1 MKNLRKRLLIFLTY
15 SLARNNSI
23 SACKR
28 NIYIRLNNCF
38 CVNPLCYFVVLQLF
52 SASKQGSQI
61 WAISFSFELFMLQQL
76 SIQNFA
82 IIDELQ
88 VEFQQGLNIITGE
101 TGAGKSILLG
111 ALGLV
116 LGNRAD
122 SSALRV
128 PDKKCIVEASFS
140 SNKKQLQQWLT
151 QNEIDIEDELILR
164 REIAA
169 TGKSRAFINDTPVTL
184 TQLKE
189 LTSALVDLHQQ
200 FDTLELGEEN
210 FQREV
215 LDALAGCTDTVEQ
228 YRSRYISYARLQK
241 ELELLKQ
248 QQLQK
253 QKEQDYKQFLLDEL
267 EQASFK
273 ENELE
278 DAEQE
283 LKLLNN
289 AESIAAV
296 LTESVAF
303 LKEGETPVVQQLKIV
318 LQRLQQYKDVHQD
331 INSISQRL
339 QSAQIELSDIASELD
354 HLQNSISIDEAR
366 MQQLNE
372 RMELGYKL
380 QKKHG
385 LHATNELLAL
395 QQQLE
400 DELQAVAEADYTIA
414 AKEKEAEQLKLQL
427 EKEAKAIHQL
437 RSKQTDPFV
446 KQVNELLARVG
457 MPNAQLKVELTTGS
471 LQQYGIDKINFLFD
485 ANKSNRFEPISKV
498 ASGGE
503 LSRLMLCI
511 KSLVAERISL
521 STMLFD
527 EIDTGISGE
536 AAKQV
541 GILLKDLA
549 NRQQV
554 ITITHLP
561 QIAAK
566 AEAHYF
572 VYKRDEKSVIK
583 TKIRRLTK
591 DEQIEAV
598 AKMLSGEKPTDSS
611 LVTAREMV
619 MG

>member
-1 MKNLRKRLLIFLTY
+1 
-15 SLARNNSI
+15 
-23 SACKR
+23 
-28 NIYIRLNNCF
+28 
-38 CVNPLCYFVVLQLF
+38 
-52 SASKQGSQI
+52 
-61 WAISFSFELFMLQQL
+61 MLQKL

-82 IIDELQ
+82 IIDQLN

-111 ALGLV
+111 AMGLV

-122 SSALRV
+122 SSALRNA
-128 PDKKCIVEASFS
+128 DKKCIVEVLF
-140 SNKKQLQQWLT
+140 NKNNQHIKSWLQQ
-151 QNEIDIEDELILR
+151 NEMDEDEELILR
-164 REIAA
+164 REISPN
-169 TGKSRAFINDTPVTL
+169 GKSRAFINDTPVNL

-200 FDTLELGEEN
+200 FDTLELGEED

-215 LDALAGCTDTVEQ
+215 LDALAGNTASVEK
-228 YRSRYISYARLQK
+228 YRQQFLRYAKLERELLQLK
-241 ELELLKQ
+241 ELQ
-248 QQLQK
+248 QQQ
-253 QKEQDYKQFLLDEL
+253 QKEQDYRQFLLDEL

-283 LKLLNN
+283 LKLLSN
-289 AESIAAV
+289 AENIASV
-296 LTESVAF
+296 LSESVQF

-318 LQRLQQYKDVHQD
+318 LQRLQQYKDMHAD
-331 INSISQRL
+331 LSSISERL

-354 HLQNSISIDEAR
+354 HLQNSISIDEAK
-366 MQQLNE
+366 MQQLND
-372 RMELGYKL
+372 RLELGYKL

-385 LHATNELLAL
+385 LHTTNELLVLLEQLQL
-395 QQQLE
+395 QQQS
-400 DELQAVAEADYTIA
+400 VADLGTNIST
-414 AKEKEAEQLKLQL
+414 KEKEVAAQQQQLN
-427 EKEAKAIHQL
+427 KEAVVIHEQ
-437 RSKQTDPFV
+437 RKKNTDPFTR
-446 KQVNELLARVG
+446 QVNELLSRVG
-457 MPNAQLKVELTTGS
+457 MPNARLKVELTDTP
-471 LQQYGIDKINFLFD
+471 LNQYGIDSINFLFD

-511 KSLVAERISL
+511 KSLVAEKISL

-541 GILLKDLA
+541 GILLKELA
-549 NRQQV
+549 DRQQV

-566 AEAHYF
+566 ATAHYF
-572 VYKRDEKSVIK
+572 VYKQEEKSVVK
-583 TKIRRLTK
+583 TKIKLLNK

-611 LVTAREMV
+611 LVTAKEMV

>member
-1 MKNLRKRLLIFLTY
+1 MLT
-15 SLARNNSI
+15 
-23 SACKR
+23 K
-28 NIYIRLNNCF
+28 
-38 CVNPLCYFVVLQLF
+38 
-52 SASKQGSQI
+52 
-61 WAISFSFELFMLQQL
+61 L

-82 IIDELQ
+82 IIDQLN

-122 SSALRV
+122 SSALRNA
-128 PDKKCIVEASFS
+128 DKKCVVEALF
-140 SNKKQLQQWLT
+140 NKNNHLIKNWLQ
-151 QNEIDIEDELILR
+151 QNEIDEEDELILR
-164 REIAA
+164 RELSPN
-169 TGKSRAFINDTPVTL
+169 GKSRAFINDTPVNL

-200 FDTLELGEEN
+200 FDTLELGDED

-215 LDALAGCTDTVEQ
+215 LDALANNSSRVEQ
-228 YRSRYISYARLQK
+228 YRQQYLRFAKLQRELHQLKELQQQQQK
-241 ELELLKQ
+241 EE
-248 QQLQK
+248 
-253 QKEQDYKQFLLDEL
+253 DYRQFLLDEL

-283 LKLLNN
+283 LKLLSN
-289 AESIAAV
+289 AGNIASV
-296 LTESVAF
+296 LSESVQF
-303 LKEGETPVVQQLKIV
+303 LKEGDTPVVQQLKIV
-318 LQRLQQYKDVHQD
+318 LQRLQQYKDMHAD
-331 INSISQRL
+331 LSFISERL

-354 HLQNSISIDEAR
+354 HLQNSISVDEAR

-372 RMELGYKL
+372 RVELGYKL

-385 LHATNELLAL
+385 LHTTNELLVLLEQLQL
-395 QQQLE
+395 QQRS
-400 DELQAVAEADYTIA
+400 VADLGTNIST
-414 AKEKEAEQLKLQL
+414 KEKEVAAQQKQL
-427 EKEAKAIHQL
+427 EKEAAVIHEE
-437 RSKQTDPFV
+437 RKKHIEPFTR
-446 KQVNELLARVG
+446 QVNDLLGRVG
-457 MPNAQLKVELTTGS
+457 MPNARLKVELANTK
-471 LQQYGIDKINFLFD
+471 LNQYGIDNINFLFD
-485 ANKSNRFEPISKV
+485 ANKSNRFELISKV

-511 KSLVAERISL
+511 KSLVAEKISL

-541 GILLKDLA
+541 GILLKELA
-549 NRQQV
+549 DRQQV

-566 AEAHYF
+566 ATAHYF
-572 VYKRDEKSVIK
+572 VYKQEEKSVIK
-583 TKIRRLTK
+583 TKIRLLNRE
-591 DEQIEAV
+591 EQIEAV

-611 LVTAREMV
+611 LVTAKEMV

>member
-1 MKNLRKRLLIFLTY
+1 
-15 SLARNNSI
+15 
-23 SACKR
+23 
-28 NIYIRLNNCF
+28 
-38 CVNPLCYFVVLQLF
+38 
-52 SASKQGSQI
+52 
-61 WAISFSFELFMLQQL
+61 MLQQL

-82 IIDELQ
+82 IIDELH
-88 VEFQQGLNIITGE
+88 VSFQTGLNIITGE

-122 SSALRV
+122 VSALRT
-128 PDKKCIVEASFS
+128 PDKKCVVEAVFS
-140 SNKKQLQQWLT
+140 NTKTKLQDWLKA
-151 QNEIDIEDELILR
+151 NEIDIDEELILR

-169 TGKSRAFINDTPVTL
+169 TGKSRAFVNDTLVTL
-184 TQLKE
+184 NQLKE
-189 LTSALVDLHQQ
+189 LTALLVDLHQQ

-215 LDALAGCTDTVEQ
+215 LDALADCTELTENYHQ
-228 YRSRYISYARLQK
+228 QYISYAKLRK
-241 ELELLKQ
+241 ELEQLKQ
-248 QQLQK
+248 QQLQQ

-273 ENELE
+273 EHELE
-278 DAEQE
+278 ETEQE

-289 AESIAAV
+289 AGNIATV
-296 LTESVAF
+296 LTDAVQF
-303 LKEGETPVVQQLKIV
+303 LKEGDAPVVQQLKTV
-318 LQRLQQYKDVHQD
+318 LQRLQQYKDMHAD
-331 INSISQRL
+331 LASITERL
-339 QSAQIELSDIASELD
+339 QSAQIELNDIASELD
-354 HLQNSISIDEAR
+354 HLQSSMSIDEAR
-366 MQQLNE
+366 MQQLND
-372 RMELGYKL
+372 RLELGYKL

-385 LHATNELLAL
+385 LHSTAELLQLYSQL
-395 QQQLE
+395 QEELLVVANLE
-400 DELQAVAEADYTIA
+400 TSIT
-414 AKEKEAEQLKLQL
+414 AKEKEAEQLKATL
-427 EKEAKAIHQL
+427 EKEAAAIQQL
-437 RSKQTDPFV
+437 RTKQVEPFT
-446 KQVNELLARVG
+446 KQVNQLLSRVG
-457 MPNAQLKVELTTGS
+457 MPNARLKIETATVPLS
-471 LQQYGIDKINFLFD
+471 AFGIDKINFLFD

-511 KSLVAERISL
+511 KSLVAEKISL

-541 GILLKDLA
+541 GILLKELA
-549 NRQQV
+549 SRQQV

-566 AEAHYF
+566 ASAHYF
-572 VYKRDEKSVIK
+572 VYKQEDKSSIK
-583 TKIRRLTK
+583 TNIRLLNK
-591 DEQIEAV
+591 EEQIEAV

-611 LVTAREMV
+611 LVTAKEMV

>member
-1 MKNLRKRLLIFLTY
+1 MLMK
-15 SLARNNSI
+15 
-23 SACKR
+23 
-28 NIYIRLNNCF
+28 
-38 CVNPLCYFVVLQLF
+38 
-52 SASKQGSQI
+52 
-61 WAISFSFELFMLQQL
+61 L

-82 IIDELQ
+82 IIDQLT

-122 SSALRV
+122 SSVLRTA
-128 PDKKCIVEASFS
+128 DKKCVVEAFFGR
-140 SNKKQLQQWLT
+140 SNQHIKDWLQ
-151 QNEIDIEDELILR
+151 QNEIDEEDELILR
-164 REIAA
+164 REISPN
-169 TGKSRAFINDTPVTL
+169 GKSRAFINDTPVNL
-184 TQLKE
+184 AQLKA
-189 LTSALVDLHQQ
+189 LTSALVDLHLQ
-200 FDTLELGEEN
+200 FDTLELGEED

-215 LDALAGCTDTVEQ
+215 LDALAGNTARVEQ
-228 YRSRYISYARLQK
+228 YRQQYVRYAKLQRELQQLK
-241 ELELLKQ
+241 EQ
-248 QQLQK
+248 QQQQ
-253 QKEQDYKQFLLDEL
+253 QKEQDYRQFLLDEL

-278 DAEQE
+278 DADQE
-283 LKLLNN
+283 LKLLSK
-289 AESIAAV
+289 AENIATV
-296 LTESVAF
+296 LSESVQF

-318 LQRLQQYKDVHQD
+318 LQRLQQYKDMHAD
-331 INSISQRL
+331 LSAISDRL
-339 QSAQIELSDIASELD
+339 QSVQIELSDIASELD
-354 HLQNSISIDEAR
+354 HLQNSISVDEAR

-372 RMELGYKL
+372 RLELGYKL

-385 LHATNELLAL
+385 LHSTSELLQLLEQLQL
-395 QQQLE
+395 QQQS
-400 DELQAVAEADYTIA
+400 VADLGNSIA
-414 AKEKEAEQLKLQL
+414 AKEKEATAQQQQLN
-427 EKEAKAIHQL
+427 KEAAVIHEQ
-437 RSKQTDPFV
+437 RKKHIEPFTR
-446 KQVNELLARVG
+446 QVNELLSRVG
-457 MPNAQLKVELTTGS
+457 MPNARLKVELTTTS
-471 LQQYGIDKINFLFD
+471 LYHYGTDSINFLFD

-511 KSLVAERISL
+511 KSLVAEKISL

-541 GILLKDLA
+541 GILLKELA
-549 NRQQV
+549 DRQQV

-566 AEAHYF
+566 ATAHYF
-572 VYKRDEKSVIK
+572 VYKQEEKSVIK
-583 TKIRRLTK
+583 TKIRLLNK
-591 DEQIEAV
+591 EEQIETV

-611 LVTAREMV
+611 LVTAKEMV

>member
-1 MKNLRKRLLIFLTY
+1 
-15 SLARNNSI
+15 
-23 SACKR
+23 
-28 NIYIRLNNCF
+28 
-38 CVNPLCYFVVLQLF
+38 
-52 SASKQGSQI
+52 
-61 WAISFSFELFMLQQL
+61 MLQQL

-82 IIDELQ
+82 IIDELH
-88 VEFQQGLNIITGE
+88 VSFQTGLNIITGE

-122 SSALRV
+122 VSALRT
-128 PDKKCIVEASFS
+128 PDKKCVVEAVFS
-140 SNKKQLQQWLT
+140 NTKTKLQDWLKA
-151 QNEIDIEDELILR
+151 NEIDIDEELILR

-169 TGKSRAFINDTPVTL
+169 TGKSRAFVNDTLVTL
-184 TQLKE
+184 NQLKE
-189 LTSALVDLHQQ
+189 LTALLVDLHQQ

-215 LDALAGCTDTVEQ
+215 LDALADCTELTENYHQ
-228 YRSRYISYARLQK
+228 QYISYAKLRK
-241 ELELLKQ
+241 ELEQLKQ
-248 QQLQK
+248 QQLQQ

-273 ENELE
+273 EHELE
-278 DAEQE
+278 ETEQE

-289 AESIAAV
+289 AGNIATV
-296 LTESVAF
+296 LTDAVQF
-303 LKEGETPVVQQLKIV
+303 LKEGDAPVVQQLKTL
-318 LQRLQQYKDVHQD
+318 LQRLQQYKDMHAD
-331 INSISQRL
+331 LASITERL
-339 QSAQIELSDIASELD
+339 QSAQIELNDIASELD
-354 HLQNSISIDEAR
+354 HLQSSMSIDEAR
-366 MQQLNE
+366 MQQLND
-372 RMELGYKL
+372 RLELGYKL

-385 LHATNELLAL
+385 LHSTAELLQLYSQL
-395 QQQLE
+395 QEELLVVANLE
-400 DELQAVAEADYTIA
+400 TSIT
-414 AKEKEAEQLKLQL
+414 AKEKEAEQLKATL
-427 EKEAKAIHQL
+427 EKEAAAIQQL
-437 RSKQTDPFV
+437 RTKQVEPFT
-446 KQVNELLARVG
+446 KQVNQLLSRVG
-457 MPNAQLKVELTTGS
+457 MPNARLKIETATVPLS
-471 LQQYGIDKINFLFD
+471 AFGIDKINFLFD

-511 KSLVAERISL
+511 KSLVAEKISL

-541 GILLKDLA
+541 GILLKELA
-549 NRQQV
+549 SRQQV

-566 AEAHYF
+566 ASAHYF
-572 VYKRDEKSVIK
+572 VYKQEDKSSIK
-583 TKIRRLTK
+583 TNIRLLNK
-591 DEQIEAV
+591 EEQIEAV

-611 LVTAREMV
+611 LVTAKEMV

>member
-1 MKNLRKRLLIFLTY
+1 MLLH
-15 SLARNNSI
+15 
-23 SACKR
+23 
-28 NIYIRLNNCF
+28 
-38 CVNPLCYFVVLQLF
+38 
-52 SASKQGSQI
+52 
-61 WAISFSFELFMLQQL
+61 L

-82 IIDELQ
+82 IIDELT
-88 VEFQQGLNIITGE
+88 VDFQQGLNIITGE

-122 SSALRV
+122 SSALRA
-128 PDKKCIVEASFS
+128 PDKKCIVEATFS

-151 QNEIDIEDELILR
+151 QNEIDIEEELILR

-189 LTSALVDLHQQ
+189 LTAALVDLHQQ
-200 FDTLELGEEN
+200 FDTLELGEED

-215 LDALAGCTDTVEQ
+215 IDALAGCTETVEHYRTQ
-228 YRSRYISYARLQK
+228 YLSFARLQK
-241 ELELLKQ
+241 ELEQLKQ
-248 QQLQK
+248 QQLQQ

-278 DAEQE
+278 EAEQE
-283 LKLLNN
+283 LKLLNS

-296 LTESVAF
+296 LTDSVSF
-303 LKEGETPVVQQLKIV
+303 LKDGETPVVQQLKIV
-318 LQRLQQYKDVHQD
+318 LQRLQQYKDVHPD
-331 INSISQRL
+331 ISNISQRL
-339 QSAQIELSDIASELD
+339 LSAQIELSDIASELD

-372 RMELGYKL
+372 RMEIGYKL

-385 LHATNELLAL
+385 LHSTNELLAL

-400 DELQAVAEADYTIA
+400 NELQAVADADNTIA

-437 RSKQTDPFV
+437 RSKQTEPFV
-446 KQVNELLARVG
+446 KQVNALLARVG
-457 MPNAQLKVELTTGS
+457 MPNAQLKVELTTGA
-471 LQQYGIDKINFLFD
+471 LQPYGIDKINFLFD

-541 GILLKDLA
+541 GILLKELA

-572 VYKRDEKSVIK
+572 VYKQDEQSVIK

-619 MG
+619 TG

>member
-1 MKNLRKRLLIFLTY
+1 
-15 SLARNNSI
+15 
-23 SACKR
+23 
-28 NIYIRLNNCF
+28 
-38 CVNPLCYFVVLQLF
+38 
-52 SASKQGSQI
+52 
-61 WAISFSFELFMLQQL
+61 MLQQL

-82 IIDELQ
+82 IIDELR
-88 VEFQQGLNIITGE
+88 VEFQQGLNVITGE

-122 SSALRV
+122 SSVLRST
-128 PDKKCIVEASFS
+128 DKKCIVEATFS

-151 QNEIDIEDELILR
+151 QNEIDLEEELILR

-169 TGKSRAFINDTPVTL
+169 NGKSRAFINDTPVSL

-189 LTSALVDLHQQ
+189 LTAALVDLHQQ

-215 LDALAGCTDTVEQ
+215 LDALAGCADLVEH
-228 YRSRYISYARLQK
+228 YRLQFLYYTRLQK

-267 EQASFK
+267 EQAALK
-273 ENELE
+273 ANELE

-283 LKLLNN
+283 LKLLNS

-296 LTESVAF
+296 ITDSVAF

-331 INSISQRL
+331 ISSISERL

-372 RMELGYKL
+372 RIELGYKL

-385 LHATNELLAL
+385 LHSTNELLSL
-395 QQQLE
+395 QQQLS
-400 DELQAVAEADYTIA
+400 DELQAVADADYTIA
-414 AKEKEAEQLKLQL
+414 AKEKEAAQLHIQL

-437 RSKQTDPFV
+437 RSKQTEPFV
-446 KQVNELLARVG
+446 KQLNELLTRVG
-457 MPNAQLKVELTTGS
+457 MPNAQLKVELTAGP
-471 LQQYGIDKINFLFD
+471 LQQFGADKISFLFD

-541 GILLKDLA
+541 GILLKELA
-549 NRQQV
+549 SRQQV

-566 AEAHYF
+566 ADVHYF
-572 VYKRDEKSVIK
+572 VYKQDEKSAIK
-583 TKIRRLTK
+583 TKVRKLTK
-591 DEQIEAV
+591 DEQIEAI
-598 AKMLSGEKPTDSS
+598 AKMLSGEKPTEAS

-619 MG
+619 MA